1 MVQATGCQINIVCIV
16 AENGTI
22 RNKAKYLCSIC
33 KCRAVLNNRDGN
45 TRVIESLGCF
55 IAVVE
60 QGSLS
65 RAAVALEIAVSTV
78 SRKIDALETELGS
91 RLLLRSSRQVILT
104 DAGERFLPRA
114 RNILAELA
122 DGKAAVQELDSE
134 PRGLLTV
141 TAPAAF
147 GRLHV
152 APAIAV
158 FLQRFPLLEVDLHVS
173 DDIVDLAARRVDV
186 AVRAGVLPASDLVAT
201 RLAVQNRVVSASPA
215 YLEQHGWPQSPQEL
229 LNHQCLTV
237 TGRSAP
243 RGWWCFDGVNQ
254 NQPLAVK
261 GKLRCDDTDSLLHA
275 AIGGAGMVHLANWL
289 VSDAIIAGHL
299 VPVFPMAPLSRM
311 GAIRRDPNESAIHA
325 VHMPGRSNQA
335 KAKLLL
341 RHLREYFGD
350 PPYWDVAMETAGAGE
365 RRAP

>member
-1 MVQATGCQINIVCIV
+1 MI
-16 AENGTI
+16 
-22 RNKAKYLCSIC
+22 
-33 KCRAVLNNRDGN
+33 DGLQCL
-45 TRVIESLGCF
+45 V
-55 IAVVE
+55 AVVE
-60 QGSLS
+60 TGSLS
-65 RAAVALEIAVSTV
+65 RAAAQLEIAISSV
-78 SRKIDALETELGS
+78 SRKLDALEAELGA

-114 RNILAELA
+114 RNILAELE

-152 APAIAV
+152 APAIAM
-158 FLQRFPLLEVDLHVS
+158 FLQRHPMLEVELHVS
-173 DDIVDLAARRVDV
+173 DDVVDLSAHRVDV

-201 RLAVQNRVVSASPA
+201 WLAGLTRVVSASPA
-215 YLEQHGWPQSPQEL
+215 YLEKHGWPEKPEDL
-229 LNHQCLTV
+229 LHHQCLTV
-237 TGRSAP
+237 SGRSAP
-243 RGWWCFDGVNQ
+243 RGWWRFEGVNQ

-275 AIGGAGMVHLANWL
+275 AIGGAGIVHLANWL
-289 VSDAIIAGHL
+289 VSEAIVAGQL
-299 VPVFPMAPLSRM
+299 VPVFPMPPVRRD
-311 GAIRRDPNESAIHA
+311 AIPPRRDPTESAIHA

-335 KAKLLL
+335 KAQLLI

-350 PPYWDVAMETAGAGE
+350 PPYWDVAMEVAGAGE
-365 RRAP
+365 RRAPLKKS